1 VSVPWGRKEINRES
15 GVGEHYGS
23 ESLKKK

>member
-1 VSVPWGRKEINRES
+1 MEINREY

-23 ESLKKK
+23 KSLKKK